1 MFILW
6 HHTDMHIANNNTVWH
21 SYTKVKAGKCYG
33 IITKRVDGVVV
44 LTVKDIYPTRKD
56 AKKAV
61 TDGCKRLASMTA

>member
-1 MFILW
+1 
-6 HHTDMHIANNNTVWH
+6 MHIANNNTVWH

-44 LTVKDIYPTRKD
+44 LTVKETFSTRKD

-61 TDGCKRLASMTA
+61 NIVCKQLAEEQTNVNS